1 MIEFLKN
8 TVKQAGN
15 ILREGFYSPK
25 NVKYK
30 GFGDIVTETDVRIEN
45 FLWETLSKKLP
56 GYDFIAEENHKR
68 NNFSGKCII
77 VDPIDGTTNFVHKL
91 PFVGIS
97 IGVYEYGKSQS
108 GIVFN
113 PILDEMYHAEKGR
126 GAFLNNIKLSV
137 SETDKIEDS
146 LIATGFPYD
155 FTTKNKKFI
164 LSKLDDVLS
173 QTRGIRRCG
182 AASIDLCFVAKGIF
196 DGYYEGGLKPW
207 DVAAGALIVE
217 EAGGIVS
224 DILGECYSFDKDFI
238 VACNKSVFKK
248 FIEVLNG

>member
-1 MIEFLKN
+1 MIELLKN

-15 ILREGFYSPK
+15 ILLEGFYSPK

-45 FLWETLSKKLP
+45 FLWEALSKKLP
-56 GYDFIAEENHKR
+56 DYDFIAEENHKSS
-68 NNFSGKCII
+68 NFSGKCII

-91 PFVGIS
+91 PFVAIS
-97 IGVYEYGKSQS
+97 IGVYEYGKSQL

-113 PILDEMYHAEKGR
+113 PILNEMYNAQRGC

-155 FTTKNKKFI
+155 FTFNNKQSV
-164 LSKLDDVLS
+164 LWRLDRIIS
-173 QTRGIRRCG
+173 QTRGVRRFG

-196 DGYYEGGLKPW
+196 EGYYEGGLKPW

-217 EAGGIVS
+217 EAGGVIS
-224 DILGECYSFDKDFI
+224 DISGGSYCFDKDFI
-238 VACNKSVFKK
+238 VASNKGIFKK